1 LKCLDEPNPSKLTM
15 VFQKA
20 CVKCPNR
27 TKKTSRRLIANSTDL
42 RYDLLI
48 LVKSANR
55 MYYDCTTLDNAGFIA
70 ACSDGLL
77 A

>member
-1 LKCLDEPNPSKLTM
+1 
-15 VFQKA
+15 
-20 CVKCPNR
+20 
-27 TKKTSRRLIANSTDL
+27 
-42 RYDLLI
+42 LLI